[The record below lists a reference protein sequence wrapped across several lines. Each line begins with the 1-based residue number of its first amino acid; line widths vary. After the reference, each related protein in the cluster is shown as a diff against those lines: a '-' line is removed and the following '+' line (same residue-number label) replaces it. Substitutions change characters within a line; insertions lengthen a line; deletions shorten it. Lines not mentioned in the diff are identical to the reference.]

1 MIFRLP
7 ERRNTMNFTQI
18 SPDLYISGQID
29 EDDIAELLRL
39 GIKTVIC
46 HRLDGEDIGQ
56 PNFADLAAKIRA
68 AGIEHTYHQP
78 IANVAAI
85 SQDTALLFQHI
96 LQESELPALAFCR
109 SGRRSAVVCSLL
121 RNIDD

>member
-1 MIFRLP
+1 
-7 ERRNTMNFTQI
+7 MNFTQI

-85 SQDTALLFQHI
+85 SQDTALLLQHI

-121 RNIDD
+121 TNDDD